1 MGIWFKDFTLEDLQ
15 ASRRNTMVDHVGIE
29 FTGFTENSMSAKMP
43 VDQRTRQPFGIMHG
57 GASCVLAETVAS
69 VAGNYVLDPST
80 HHAVGLEINTS
91 HVRMAKEGWVYATA
105 IPLHLGKTTQ
115 LWEIRIFDEEER
127 LVSMNRL
134 RLSVIEKTKK

>member
-1 MGIWFKDFTLEDLQ
+1 MGIWFENFTLEDLQ
-15 ASRRNTMVDHVGIE
+15 ASRLNTMVDHVGIE
-29 FTGFTENSMSAKMP
+29 FTGFTENSMSARMP

-69 VAGNYVLDPST
+69 VAGNYVLDQKT
-80 HHAVGLEINTS
+80 FHAVGLEINTS

-115 LWEIRIFDEEER
+115 LWEIRIMDEEDR

-134 RLSVIEKTKK
+134 RLSVIEKK